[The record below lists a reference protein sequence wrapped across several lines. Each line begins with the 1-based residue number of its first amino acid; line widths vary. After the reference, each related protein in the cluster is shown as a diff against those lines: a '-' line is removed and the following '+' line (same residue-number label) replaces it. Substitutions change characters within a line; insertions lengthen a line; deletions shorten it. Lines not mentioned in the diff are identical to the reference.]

1 MFTFEEYSIYTL
13 LEYLK
18 GGFIR
23 LDLPIQRKSRWE
35 KSKKVLFIH
44 SILTQM
50 LPFNIILIMINKFL
64 YVCDGKQRILT
75 IRSFRNNE
83 FSINKH
89 LFVSYI
95 DINSGD
101 EINYDLYGK
110 FYKDLPVELR
120 IRFDSIKVVGYKYKD
135 ISNDLI
141 VEVFSRINNGVALNA
156 QEGYRT
162 VLFKRNPKLLKDIE
176 NILKKYTEF
185 FNLFISEKSSNASD
199 DLLIIL
205 RLLCLIKG
213 EKNFTKSTIEKCIDT
228 LNFNEIKQAALL
240 IKNIVSCKVFKDNI
254 PEIGKRKLLPYIIF
268 GSRYTYDIE
277 EYCKCVIEFF
287 GVKYKEQRDKLFNS
301 CLSTNGTVDRRSVLQ
316 RMEIFYNIANNC
328 CKNEMYYK
336 DIFNSMII
344 FPTDK
349 NTNINI
355 NNNINIGNNAAI

>member
-23 LDLPIQRKSRWE
+23 LDLPIQRKSRWD
-35 KSKKVLFIH
+35 KTKKVLFIH
-44 SILTQM
+44 SILSSM

-75 IRSFRNNE
+75 IKSFRNNE

-110 FYKDLPVELR
+110 FYKDLPAELR
-120 IRFDSIKVVGYKYKD
+120 IKFDSIKVVGYKYND

-162 VLFKRNPKLLKDIE
+162 IIFKKNPKLLECIE
-176 NILKKYTEF
+176 KILKKYDEF

-199 DLLIIL
+199 DLLVIL

-213 EKNFTKSTIEKCIDT
+213 EKTFSKSTIEKCIDSLT
-228 LNFNEIKQAALL
+228 FDDIEQAEHL
-240 IKNIVSCKVFKDNI
+240 IKNITLSKVFKNNI
-254 PEIGKRKLLPYIIF
+254 PEIGTRKLLQYIIF
-268 GSRYTYDIE
+268 ESKYAYNIT
-277 EYCKCVIEFF
+277 EYCKCISEFF
-287 GVKYKEQRDKLFNS
+287 DIKFEDQRKKLFDS
-301 CLSTNGTVDRRSVLQ
+301 LLKHGTNNNKAVSQ

-328 CKNEMYYK
+328 KNGMYYR
-336 DIFNSMII
+336 DIFNSMIFSPKEKTVI
-344 FPTDK
+344 
-349 NTNINI
+349 NNVNINT
-355 NNNINIGNNAAI
+355 AV